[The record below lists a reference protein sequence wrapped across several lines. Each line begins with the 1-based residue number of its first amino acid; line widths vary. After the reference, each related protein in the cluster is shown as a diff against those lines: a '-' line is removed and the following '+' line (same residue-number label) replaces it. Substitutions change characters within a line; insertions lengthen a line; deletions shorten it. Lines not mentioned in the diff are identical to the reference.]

1 MSNIDAK
8 IRRALEATDADLADE
23 FDGDQSMMEMVL
35 DTFRGTQK
43 WLTFFAIF
51 GGIVFMT
58 GTVFGIIQLFKA
70 QEMHEHILWGL
81 GVMFCLSAVSMMKI
95 WFWMQMNRN
104 SILREI
110 KRVELQVARLAA
122 RLNKE

>member
-8 IRRALEATDADLADE
+8 IKRALEATDTDLAHE
-23 FDGDQSMMEMVL
+23 FDGDQSMTEMVF
-35 DTFRGTQK
+35 DVFRGTQK
-43 WLTFFAIF
+43 WLTFLAIF
-51 GGIVFMT
+51 CSIVFMAAS
-58 GTVFGIIQLFKA
+58 VFGIIQLFKA
-70 QEMHEHILWGL
+70 QELHEHILWGL
-81 GVMFCLSAVSMMKI
+81 GVMFCFSAVSLMKI

-122 RLNKE
+122 KLQG

>member
-1 MSNIDAK
+1 MNNIDAK

-23 FDGDQSMMEMVL
+23 FDGDQSMMEMVF

-43 WLTFFAIF
+43 WLTFLSIF
-51 GGIVFMT
+51 WGLVFMA
-58 GTVFGIIQLFKA
+58 GSIVGIIQVFKA
-70 QEMHEHILWGL
+70 QETRELILWGL
-81 GVMFCLSAVSMMKI
+81 GFVFCFSAVAMMKV

-110 KRVELQVARLAA
+110 KRVELQVARLAG
-122 RLNKE
+122 RLQG

>member
-1 MSNIDAK
+1 MNNIDAK
-8 IRRALEATDADLADE
+8 IKRALEATDADLADE

-43 WLTFFAIF
+43 WLTFLAIVF
-51 GGIVFMT
+51 GIVFMA
-58 GTVFGIIQLFKA
+58 GSVFGIIQLFKA
-70 QEMHEHILWGL
+70 QDMHEHILWGL
-81 GVMFCLSAVSMMKI
+81 GVMFCFSAVSMMKI

-122 RLNKE
+122 RLNKD

>member
-1 MSNIDAK
+1 MNNIDAK
-8 IRRALEATDADLADE
+8 IKRALEASDADLADE
-23 FDGDQSMMEMVL
+23 FDGDQSMTEMVL

-51 GGIVFMT
+51 FGIVFMA
-58 GTVFGIIQLFKA
+58 GSVFGIIQLFKA

-81 GVMFCLSAVSMMKI
+81 GVLFCLSAVSMMKI

-122 RLNKE
+122 KLSQ

>member
-1 MSNIDAK
+1 MNNIDAK
-8 IRRALEATDADLADE
+8 IRRALEATDTDLADE
-23 FDGDQSMMEMVL
+23 FDGDQSMMEMVF

-43 WLTFFAIF
+43 WLTFLAIF
-51 GGIVFMT
+51 GSFVFMA
-58 GTVFGIIQLFKA
+58 GSVFGIIQLFRE
-70 QEMHEHILWGL
+70 QESRELILWGL
-81 GVMFCLSAVSMMKI
+81 GVVFCFSAISMMKI

-122 RLNKE
+122 KLQG